1 MFMHSAS
8 SENRSSL
15 GMHKILLFELTE
27 MTGDLV
33 EGVLADDDVEFIRAR
48 GDFMSTV
55 VRERPDIVVIQTS
68 EGELSLRK
76 LLDELPRVRLL
87 ALADAKQRAAVYDVE
102 SSSVPLT
109 DASPR
114 TLRGAL
120 NIGTGARR

>member
-1 MFMHSAS
+1 
-8 SENRSSL
+8 
-15 GMHKILLFELTE
+15 MHKILLYELTE

-33 EGVLADDDVEFIRAR
+33 EGVLADAGVEFVRAR
-48 GDFMSTV
+48 GDFVSTV
-55 VRERPDIVVIQTS
+55 IRERPDIVVVQTS
-68 EGELSLRK
+68 DGEPTLRT

-120 NIGTGARR
+120 NIGMGARR

>member
-1 MFMHSAS
+1 
-8 SENRSSL
+8 
-15 GMHKILLFELTE
+15 MHKILLYELTD

-33 EGVLADDDVEFIRAR
+33 EGVLADDGVEFVRAR
-48 GDFMSTV
+48 GDFVSTV
-55 VRERPDIVVIQTS
+55 VRERPDIVVVQPSDGDPT
-68 EGELSLRK
+68 LRT
-76 LLDELPRVRLL
+76 LLDELPRVRFL